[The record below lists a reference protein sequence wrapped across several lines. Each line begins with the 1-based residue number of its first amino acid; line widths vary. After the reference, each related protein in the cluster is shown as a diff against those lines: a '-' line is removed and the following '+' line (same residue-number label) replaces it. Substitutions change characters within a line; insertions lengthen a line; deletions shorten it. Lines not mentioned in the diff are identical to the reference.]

1 MSVGEDDLRVGRFV
15 IPLTE
20 LSWTFGPTGGPG
32 GQHANRSNTRAELR
46 FDLANSEVFPD
57 PDTMLSKLG
66 NRQRNGVVIVVADE
80 SRSQWRN
87 RAAARARLVGWLE
100 ESMHRETPRRP
111 TKPTKASRHRR
122 LEGKKIRSETKRLRQ
137 KPED

>member
-46 FDLANSEVFPD
+46 FDLANSAVFPD